1 MTAVAEASLTF
12 DQKSGVAEIVRRIP
26 HRHPILLLDRVL
38 QVEPGHRLSAQKAVT
53 VAEPCYRAAGADTS
67 DWAYPVALLIESL
80 AQAAVLLAV
89 WEQPNPDVLAGQVEL
104 AGGMREVRIHRP
116 VYPGDVL
123 EHRVELVRSIGDT
136 AILAGS
142 TTVAGEITLAVGHFV
157 LALRDVETLRTPA
170 PTRLV

>member
-1 MTAVAEASLTF
+1 MTAVAEANL
-12 DQKSGVAEIVRRIP
+12 DQSVGVAEIVRRIP
-26 HRHPILLLDRVL
+26 HRYPILLLDRVL
-38 QVEPGHRLSAQKAVT
+38 EVAAGYRLTAQKAVT
-53 VAEPCYRAAGADTS
+53 VAEPCYRAAGTATS
-67 DWAYPVALLIESL
+67 EWAYPVALLIESL

-104 AGGMREVRIHRP
+104 AGGMREVRMHRP

-136 AILAGS
+136 AILAGR
-142 TTVAGEITLAVGHFV
+142 TTVAGQPVLDVGHFV

>member
-1 MTAVAEASLTF
+1 MTAATEVKLEP
-12 DQKSGVAEIVRRIP
+12 GVGEIVRRIP
-26 HRHPILLLDRVL
+26 HRYPILLLDRVL
-38 QVEPGHRLSAQKAVT
+38 EVEPGHRLTAQKAVT
-53 VAEPCYRAAGADTS
+53 VAEPCYRGSGEATG

-116 VYPGDVL
+116 VYPGSVL

-136 AILAGS
+136 AILAGR
-142 TTVAGEITLAVGHFV
+142 TIVDDETVLEVGHFV